1 MCGISGCVG
10 SQKGIRD
17 TMDCLGMLEY
27 RGYDSSGIAYFEN
40 GRIKVIRAVGKL
52 NNLSRKIKSD
62 TEQNAVIGHTR
73 WATHGKPT
81 IYNAHP
87 HTDER
92 HTVAL
97 VHNGIIDNFEV
108 VKAGLIR
115 AGIKFCS
122 QTDTEV
128 LAQWL
133 GKELNKHT
141 TISEKNVFDAIRGLF
156 SKFKGTFAIAFLVRG
171 LSNRI
176 FFAKQKSPLIIGQG
190 KEESYLASD
199 TNALVGKCQR
209 VCYVGDGEYGCIG
222 QQSASLFSANGQP
235 KNVDFVLLNTKI
247 DSVKLCS
254 YNSYL
259 QKEIDEGA
267 FAAIKTIKN
276 CSHEID
282 KILKSDTFENGR
294 DIHIVACGT
303 ALHAGRVIKYL
314 IEHELRMPV
323 SLDYASE
330 FKYKRPIIGKNSICF
345 FISQSGET
353 ADTLGCVELAKTLG
367 ATTIGVTNV
376 PSSRI
381 AQTVDFCLFTYAGAE
396 ISVASTKAYL
406 AQLGLGYA
414 LVQFLAKIL
423 DKKVHFCT
431 QDVINVLVR
440 NKNRKYYKKQESF
453 IGTVS
458 NQKSIFFIG
467 RGLDYFV
474 AMEGAL
480 KLKEVCYIHCE
491 ALAAGELK
499 HGSLALVDKNSIVI
513 AVLTQ
518 EHLIDKML
526 NNIHELNSRG
536 AKVILYSPFAQ
547 LKREVYGFVKL
558 PKTPSLLSPLIAIK
572 PLQELTLYVAN
583 KKGIDPDKPRNLAKS
598 VTVE

>member
-1 MCGISGCVG
+1 
-10 SQKGIRD
+10 
-17 TMDCLGMLEY
+17 MLEY

-40 GRIKVIRAVGKL
+40 EKIKVIRAVGKL

-62 TEQNAVIGHTR
+62 IERKAVIGHTR
-73 WATHGKPT
+73 WATHGKPS

-87 HTDER
+87 HTDEW

-97 VHNGIIDNFEV
+97 VHNGIIDNFETI
-108 VKAGLIR
+108 KAGLIR

-133 GKELNKHT
+133 GKELSKH
-141 TISEKNVFDAIRGLF
+141 ISVTEETVFGVIRSMF
-156 SKFKGTFAIAFLVRG
+156 NKFKGTFAIAFLVRG
-171 LSNRI
+171 ISNRI

-190 KEESYLASD
+190 KAEGYLASD
-199 TNALVGKCQR
+199 TNALVGKCRR
-209 VCYVGDGEYGCIG
+209 VYYVEDGEYGCIG
-222 QQSASLFSANGQP
+222 EDKVKLFATNGQSR
-235 KNVDFVLLNTKI
+235 NIDFVPLNTKT

-267 FAAIKTIKN
+267 FATIKTIKN
-276 CSHEID
+276 CSKEIE
-282 KILKSDTFENGR
+282 KILKSDMWENCS

-314 IEHELRMPV
+314 IEHELRITV

-330 FKYKRPIIGKNSICF
+330 FKYKRPIINQRSICL

-353 ADTLGCVELAKTLG
+353 ADTLGCVELAKNLG
-367 ATTIGVTNV
+367 ATTIGITNV

-406 AQLGLGYA
+406 AQLGLGYVFV
-414 LVQFLAKIL
+414 LYLAKIL
-423 DKKVHFCT
+423 NKKVHFCI
-431 QDVINVLVR
+431 QDVVNVLVR
-440 NKNRKYYKKQESF
+440 NKNRKYYKKQEPF
-453 IGTVS
+453 INIIS
-458 NQKSIFFIG
+458 NQKNIFFIG

-491 ALAAGELK
+491 ALSAGELK

-536 AKVILYSPFAQ
+536 ARVILYSPFSQ
-547 LKREVYGFVKL
+547 LKNEVFGFVKL
-558 PKTPSLLSPLIAIK
+558 PKSPSLLSPLIAIK